1 MATRRYSRSIT
12 LFLMA
17 AFLISPPLT
26 SVLADGLGIDLAHHH
41 CEFRSHDAGTHD
53 AGTQEAG
60 TQEAGTPDS
69 ENHSTAESDPFQCDQ
84 CHLVFAAVSYDM
96 AVTSGFLVLLPDPDA
111 VRALSPVRMPPAF
124 KPPIA

>member
-1 MATRRYSRSIT
+1 MVTRRYSRSIT

-17 AFLISPPLT
+17 AFLVSPPLT

-41 CEFRSHDAGTHD
+41 CDSLSHD
-53 AGTQEAG
+53 AG

-69 ENHSTAESDPFQCDQ
+69 LNHGTAESDPFQCDQ

-96 AVTSGFLVLLPDPDA
+96 AVTSGVLVLFPDPDV

-124 KPPIA
+124 KPPIV